1 MENEKFQT
9 LVLAKLG
16 ELDGKLGV
24 IKAIKADL
32 AEVKSIQQRTEEKVG
47 TLDSKVDGLKQK
59 VDNLGVIIEHVS
71 MDVRTIVEGLSA
83 HINEDKVEMEAIKS
97 LLGSLPGDASL
108 EQVKEECLS
117 NINQKQK

>member
-1 MENEKFQT
+1 MENETFQE

-24 IKAIKADL
+24 IKVIKADL

-59 VDNLGVIIEHVS
+59 VDNFGVIIEHVS

-83 HINEDKVEMEAIKS
+83 HREQNERQFDELKW
-97 LLGSLPGDASL
+97 LLNDPALKYRG
-108 EQVKEECLS
+108 
-117 NINQKQK
+117 